1 MAQQERGTRSRNLLL
16 RVAAE
21 VFDERGF
28 DSASTTEILERSG
41 LTRGALYHHFP
52 SKEALAVA
60 LLTGHQDALRVPDQ
74 PTKVQAV
81 INLTHTYA
89 RQLQNDPVLR
99 ACVRLAV
106 EQSSLQGPTA
116 APYQQASAA
125 IRELLAQAKEQ
136 GELLPG
142 VDPAEAAEM
151 INGTFTGLQVMSRV
165 QTNRKDL
172 PQRVSTMW
180 RFLLPGLV
188 NPGMISHLQTTPPPQ
203 QNSTPTHPTTPPPTT
218 QPSPPTSTDQQQ
230 PVPQTANH

>member
-1 MAQQERGTRSRNLLL
+1 MAQQERGARSRNLLL

-60 LLTGHQDALRVPDQ
+60 LLTAHRDFLRVPDQ

-81 INLTHTYA
+81 INLTHAYA
-89 RQLQNDPVLR
+89 HQLQTDPALR

-106 EQSSLQGPTA
+106 EQSSLRGPAA
-116 APYQQASAA
+116 APYQQASGTV
-125 IRELLAQAKEQ
+125 RELLAKAKEQ

-142 VDPAEAAEM
+142 IDPVEAAEM
-151 INGTFTGLQVMSRV
+151 INGTFTGVQVMSRV
-165 QTNRKDL
+165 QTGREDL

-188 NPGMISHLQTTPPPQ
+188 NPGMIGHLQTSPAPQ
-203 QNSTPTHPTTPPPTT
+203 QDNTPAR
-218 QPSPPTSTDQQQ
+218 
-230 PVPQTANH
+230 TAPAAR